1 MNVIHDSLVH
11 FYVFLLVK
19 DLFSKKACIFMSNH
33 GILFLVASDNNFS
46 EENKK
51 KMLTSVETHGI
62 MKFLFDTT

>member
-11 FYVFLLVK
+11 FYGFLIEKEIIL
-19 DLFSKKACIFMSNH
+19 KKACIFMSNH
-33 GILFLVASDNNFS
+33 VILFLVASDNNFS

-51 KMLTSVETHGI
+51 KMLTSVESHGI